1 MKKII
6 LLLSIFACMSVL
18 QAQKVADVYFYNSS
32 NGYLFDTLPLSI
44 NVNLP
49 AEGRFTLSQAGLS
62 SFKVA
67 LVMENNRVSDIH
79 AGDSILFLMSYNG
92 KNMLTR
98 SIILERNLEKDSS
111 MWITFDEYVLIGGLT
126 RIGSNDICYEIKKYN
141 EIPVNDNGSCVV
153 MKLDSKVSVE
163 ENVLSTAKVYPN
175 PVRNTLSI
183 DNVADA
189 NISIY
194 SISGQ
199 LVKTI
204 PAANGSI
211 QVDMSTMAAG
221 LYIVKMENGKQT
233 RIEKIQVVK

>member
-6 LLLSIFACMSVL
+6 LLLSVFACISVS
-18 QAQKVADVYFYNSS
+18 QAQTVAHVYFYNTS
-32 NGYLFDTLPLSI
+32 NGYWYDTLPLSI
-44 NVNLP
+44 GANIP
-49 AEGRFTLSQAGLS
+49 AEGRYTLSQVGLS

-67 LVMENNRVSDIH
+67 IVMENNRGSDMLT
-79 AGDSILFLMSYNG
+79 GDAVKILMSYNG
-92 KNMLTR
+92 KNLLNYSIELTKN
-98 SIILERNLEKDSS
+98 IEVDSFLL
-111 MWITFDEYVLIGGLT
+111 ITLDEYVLIGGLT
-126 RIGSNDICYEIKKYN
+126 RIGSNDICYEIEKYN
-141 EIPVNDNGSCVV
+141 EISVNDKGSCVV
-153 MKLDSKVSVE
+153 MKLDNKVSIE
-163 ENVLSTAKVYPN
+163 ENALSMAKVYPN
-175 PVRNTLSI
+175 PVRNTLTI

-194 SISGQ
+194 SITGQ

-211 QVDMSTMAAG
+211 QVDMSAMAAG